1 LDLTPRY
8 FDPDKKEMQREG
20 QYKVFSR
27 QVNIDLVP
35 CIDIGNKMCI
45 VSGFG
50 PDCKTYIS
58 FRLN

>member
-50 PDCKTYIS
+50 LD
-58 FRLN
+58 FHLD